1 MTASERVELARHP
14 DRPRC
19 SEYIETI
26 IDDFIPLAGDR
37 RAGEDKSVVSR
48 IKNCRFRKQVVPGDV
63 LTLRCELVNRR
74 GPVGYG
80 RVTAMVG
87 DEIAA
92 TGELSFAVTD

>member
-48 IKNCRFRKQVVPGDV
+48 IKNCRF
-63 LTLRCELVNRR
+63 
-74 GPVGYG
+74 
-80 RVTAMVG
+80 
-87 DEIAA
+87 
-92 TGELSFAVTD
+92 